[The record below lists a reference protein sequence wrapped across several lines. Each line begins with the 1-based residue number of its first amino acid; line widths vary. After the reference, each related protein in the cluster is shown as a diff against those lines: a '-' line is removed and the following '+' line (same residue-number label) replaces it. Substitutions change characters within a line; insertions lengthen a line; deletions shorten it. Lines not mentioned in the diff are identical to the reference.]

1 MNYLGGMTNP
11 EIIQC
16 VFDIKS
22 WFIRSSDI
30 LEDKII
36 KATSIDF
43 QKLEKTMDIELPR
56 TLKILL
62 NEMNGGIYF
71 MDMKLM
77 STNEIIK
84 FYLKLETNKEW
95 KNNLYI
101 PLAYNDDIILI
112 MKKLYHDD
120 HDDGEVYE
128 WEIDNED
135 SNNGCL
141 GSLVCSSLSKYL
153 EDYRNNL
160 LSGHYDYLDDVGV
173 IEVGS
178 SSSSGGGTKSKK

>member
-77 STNEIIK
+77 STNEII
-84 FYLKLETNKEW
+84 N
-95 KNNLYI
+95 
-101 PLAYNDDIILI
+101 
-112 MKKLYHDD
+112 
-120 HDDGEVYE
+120 
-128 WEIDNED
+128 
-135 SNNGCL
+135 
-141 GSLVCSSLSKYL
+141 LSKQL
-153 EDYRNNL
+153 IN
-160 LSGHYDYLDDVGV
+160 G
-173 IEVGS
+173 
-178 SSSSGGGTKSKK
+178 

>member
-77 STNEIIK
+77 STNEIIN

-101 PLAYNDDIILI
+101 PLAYNDDIVLI

-128 WEIDNED
+128 WEID

-160 LSGHYDYLDDVGV
+160 LSGHYEYLDDVGV

-178 SSSSGGGTKSKK
+178 SSSSSGTKSKK